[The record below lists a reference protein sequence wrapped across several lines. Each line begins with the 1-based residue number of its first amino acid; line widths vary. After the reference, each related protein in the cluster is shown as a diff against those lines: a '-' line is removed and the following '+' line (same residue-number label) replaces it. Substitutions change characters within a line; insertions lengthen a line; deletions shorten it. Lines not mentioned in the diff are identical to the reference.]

1 MKVLTRKYVPVKKS
15 DFFTD
20 DYGTLYVSL
29 DFLRSTARQLDDPEP
44 EPEELSGSGKLEPEP
59 ETMPAGL
66 AFTFDDEKQTVT
78 YGGKVLTFRGS
89 IQYRILKMASS
100 GKELNNRDVWQ
111 DIWGDAL
118 TEWRTILDA
127 AKQVNLKLDRENIPY
142 KITVNSAF
150 TKLSE
155 KI

>member
-89 IQYRILKMASS
+89 IQYRLLKMVQAR
-100 GKELNNRDVWQ
+100 KTVNVRDIWRE
-111 DIWGDAL
+111 IWGDGPA
-118 TEWRTILDA
+118 EWRTIRSNGDPINAKLRA
-127 AKQVNLKLDRENIPY
+127 AGIPY
-142 KITVNSAF
+142 SLDVKSDFLTFCENF
-150 TKLSE
+150 
-155 KI
+155 